1 MLVQRRDLRNPISL
15 RLHIRQLLKVTVFP
29 LSMSARSQTLISP
42 ASRLNSFTCASKSL
56 DHLLTISSMVFPR
69 NIDGGGTAMLGVA
82 ADAGAPVVDVI
93 VVAPAD
99 VT

>member
-1 MLVQRRDLRNPISL
+1 MLN
-15 RLHIRQLLKVTVFP
+15 
-29 LSMSARSQTLISP
+29 
-42 ASRLNSFTCASKSL
+42 
-56 DHLLTISSMVFPR
+56 ISSMVFPR